1 MIDSKDFTELKPT
14 MPFLFIIPFLIG
26 TIAENFIPTTLIQT
40 NISYVIG
47 ILIILSSIPF
57 IIFALME
64 LYKADVLLNARK
76 ASTTLIT
83 TSIYKISRNPVYL
96 SLLLFYIGL
105 SFIVNSIW
113 MLVMVVP
120 AFYFINKFSIE
131 REEKLLEAKYGEE
144 YRIYEAKVHRWL

>member
-1 MIDSKDFTELKPT
+1 MISNKDSTKLKAT
-14 MPFLFIIPFLIG
+14 KPFLFIIPFLIG
-26 TIAENFIPTTLIQT
+26 TIAENFIPTRLIQT
-40 NISYVIG
+40 KISFVIG
-47 ILIILSSIPF
+47 TLIFLSSLPF
-57 IIFALME
+57 IIFALRE
-64 LYKADVLLNARK
+64 LYKAKILFDATR

-96 SLLLFYIGL
+96 SSVLFYIGL

-144 YRIYEAKVHRWL
+144 YRIYEAKVPRWL